1 MSLCVLVTCARASP
15 TIPEALIFVD
25 GSATYLPT
33 LTEPMAN
40 ILHLFDLSRND
51 YNNSFLQYEVCITQ
65 LRDVND
71 GCLSVILS
79 LWRAART
86 APNGSA
92 ASQLVEVIHGETAA
106 VLKDLIS
113 IVAGHAKISRRF
125 HSGKESALLTFMS
138 IALDILSREMASCV
152 PIYMERVSV
161 TDNMM
166 QMLDSVL
173 IANDFTQLA
182 PMSRHFA
189 AIDLRWSQNNP
200 SSFLLIDS
208 KGSKSLADIS
218 PPSSLLKYFPSTSV
232 HSPVRDFS
240 VHMQNA
246 FDVASAAL
254 SWLGVLLG
262 EGDEEKDTPMGNLS
276 ASHQLVPCKL

>member
-25 GSATYLPT
+25 GSATCLPT

-92 ASQLVEVIHGETAA
+92 ASQLIEVINNGETAA

-152 PIYMERVSV
+152 PIYVEQISV

-189 AIDLRWSQNNP
+189 AIDLRSWSQNNP
-200 SSFLLIDS
+200 SSFLLIATAAS
-208 KGSKSLADIS
+208 RSRTF
-218 PPSSLLKYFPSTSV
+218 LL
-232 HSPVRDFS
+232 HRR
-240 VHMQNA
+240 
-246 FDVASAAL
+246 
-254 SWLGVLLG
+254 
-262 EGDEEKDTPMGNLS
+262 
-276 ASHQLVPCKL
+276 C